1 MTHST
6 NPLHDPATAP
16 WWTSAVVYQIYPRS
30 FQDSNGDGIG
40 DLPGVLRRV
49 DHLAELGVDVVWFS
63 PLYKSPQDDNGY
75 DISDYQ
81 DVDPLF
87 GTLEDLDEVVAAF
100 HERGIKV
107 VMDLVVNH
115 TSDEHPWFVESRSSK
130 DSPKRDWYWW
140 RPARDGLEPGTP
152 GAEPTNWGSIFSG
165 PAWDYDPAT
174 GEYYLHLFS
183 TKQPDL
189 NWENPEVRHAVYAMM
204 RWWLDRGIDGFRM
217 DVINVIS
224 KHIGEDGSLADGIV
238 SGGPY
243 GDVWASAVNGP
254 RLHEFVQEMHR
265 EVFEGRRDGLLLVG
279 ETPGATVEDAGLFTE
294 PSRHELDMIF
304 TFEHVGLDHGPG
316 GRFDVVPLD
325 LRALKTTMARWQTGL
340 DRSGWNALY
349 WDNHDQ
355 PRIVSR
361 FGDDE
366 GFRRESATMLAT
378 VLHLHRG
385 TPYVYQGEELGMT
398 NARFTSFDDY
408 RDIESLR
415 FLAEARESGQWSD
428 ERLLAGLAAGSRDN
442 ARTPVQWDASPQ
454 AGFTTGTPWLAV
466 NPNHVTVNAE
476 RERADEASVFHH
488 YRRLIAL
495 RHDDPVVRFGDFTL
509 LLPDDPDVY
518 AFTRSLDGETLV
530 VAANF
535 RGESREVD
543 LGIEL
548 AGAERVIGNYPE
560 DQSGKHQ
567 TTLRPW
573 EALVLRVKA

>member
-1 MTHST
+1 
-6 NPLHDPATAP
+6 
-16 WWTSAVVYQIYPRS
+16 
-30 FQDSNGDGIG
+30 
-40 DLPGVLRRV
+40 
-49 DHLAELGVDVVWFS
+49 
-63 PLYKSPQDDNGY
+63 
-75 DISDYQ
+75 
-81 DVDPLF
+81 
-87 GTLEDLDEVVAAF
+87 
-100 HERGIKV
+100 
-107 VMDLVVNH
+107 
-115 TSDEHPWFVESRSSK
+115 
-130 DSPKRDWYWW
+130 
-140 RPARDGLEPGTP
+140 
-152 GAEPTNWGSIFSG
+152 
-165 PAWDYDPAT
+165 
-174 GEYYLHLFS
+174 
-183 TKQPDL
+183 
-189 NWENPEVRHAVYAMM
+189 
-204 RWWLDRGIDGFRM
+204 
-217 DVINVIS
+217 
-224 KHIGEDGSLADGIV
+224 
-238 SGGPY
+238 
-243 GDVWASAVNGP
+243 
-254 RLHEFVQEMHR
+254 
-265 EVFEGRRDGLLLVG
+265 
-279 ETPGATVEDAGLFTE
+279 
-294 PSRHELDMIF
+294 MIF

-398 NARFTSFDDY
+398 NARFTSFDEY

-495 RHDDPVVRFGDFTL
+495 RHDDPVVRFGDFAL

-543 LGIEL
+543 LGIDL
-548 AGAERVIGNYPE
+548 AGAERVIGNSPE
-560 DQSGKHQ
+560 AESGTQ
-567 TTLRPW
+567 PTVLRPW
-573 EALVLRVKA
+573 EALVLRVRG